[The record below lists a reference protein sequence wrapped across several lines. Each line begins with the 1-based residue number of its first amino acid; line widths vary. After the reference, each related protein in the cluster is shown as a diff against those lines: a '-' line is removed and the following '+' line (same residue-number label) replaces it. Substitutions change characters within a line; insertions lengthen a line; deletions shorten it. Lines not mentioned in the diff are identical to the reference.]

1 MTHPPYDAYDA
12 YDAPFPHEPY
22 APHAPHPPHAPH
34 APFEQQPHLTYPWQ
48 PQPPEAPP
56 APRLPRHPAP
66 GRHSDLRKL
75 RGAYRIQRR
84 VATLTALGY
93 FTLFLVLSALAPSF
107 MTGTVS
113 GGLTTGLL
121 LGLCQLPVTCLA
133 LVLFERTARRRLD
146 PLAERLRRQ
155 RASTAPRDGEAS

>member
-1 MTHPPYDAYDA
+1 
-12 YDAPFPHEPY
+12 
-22 APHAPHPPHAPH
+22 
-34 APFEQQPHLTYPWQ
+34 
-48 PQPPEAPP
+48 P
-56 APRLPRHPAP
+56 APRLPRRPAP

-75 RGAYRIQRR
+75 RGAYRSQRR

-146 PLAERLRRQ
+146 PLSARLRRQ
-155 RASTAPRDGEAS
+155 RASTARHDGEAP

>member
-1 MTHPPYDAYDA
+1 MTHPPYDA
-12 YDAPFPHEPY
+12 PVPHEPY
-22 APHAPHPPHAPH
+22 PPHQPHPPH
-34 APFEQQPHLTYPWQ
+34 QQPHLTYPWQ
-48 PQPPEAPP
+48 PPPPAPPPP

-66 GRHSDLRKL
+66 GRHSDLRRL

-84 VATLTALGY
+84 VATFTALGY

-121 LGLCQLPVTCLA
+121 LGLCQVPVTCLA

-146 PLAERLRRQ
+146 PLSELLRRQ
-155 RASTAPRDGEAS
+155 SGAAGARDGGGRP

>member
-1 MTHPPYDAYDA
+1 MTHPPYDA
-12 YDAPFPHEPY
+12 PVPHEPY
-22 APHAPHPPHAPH
+22 PPQQQPQTPSPRQHPSWQP
-34 APFEQQPHLTYPWQ
+34 QPHLTYPWQ
-48 PQPPEAPP
+48 PPPAPPPP

-66 GRHSDLRKL
+66 GRHSDLRRL

-84 VATLTALGY
+84 VATFTTLGY

-146 PLAERLRRQ
+146 PLSELLRRQ
-155 RASTAPRDGEAS
+155 TGAAAARDGGGRP